1 MLSGLIEPDEGEI
14 IITYLEKES
23 GSSIHAPFD
32 YIFAESDDD
41 DTAELQ
47 VLLFKNHP
55 LWKKKVDDDVKKVL
69 ATSDAIYR
77 LLVEKL
83 SYDASKALKIRN
95 EWVVKRTEGMK

>member
-1 MLSGLIEPDEGEI
+1 M
-14 IITYLEKES
+14 
-23 GSSIHAPFD
+23 HH
-32 YIFAESDDD
+32 
-41 DTAELQ
+41 LQ